1 MPAARQTV
9 VFLCADNSVRSPM
22 AEGLLRHYAGDRIE
36 VQSAG
41 LAPKPV
47 HPLVNEVLGE
57 VGVDGTVLA
66 SKRIVGILGKQ
77 RVRYAVILR
86 ESDEPDAP
94 RIYPF
99 ATRTIRWD
107 IKDPLSSDANDAEA
121 LERFRRVRDDI
132 DDHVH
137 ALIAEMSPKQPTS
150 AA

>member
-22 AEGLLRHYAGDRIE
+22 AEGLFRHHTGERIE
-36 VQSAG
+36 VESAG

-47 HPLVNEVLGE
+47 HPLVSEVLGE
-57 VGVDGTVLA
+57 VGVASTPRS
-66 SKRIVGILGKQ
+66 SKRIGDILGKR

-86 ESDEPDAP
+86 HGHEPDAP

-99 ATRTIRWD
+99 ATRTVRWD
-107 IKDPLSSDANDAEA
+107 IEDPVSTDADDAEA

-132 DDHVH
+132 DGHVH
-137 ALIAEMSPKQPTS
+137 ALIEELSLKRPTS
-150 AA
+150 VT